1 MRVLNYGRSAVLIE
15 LDSAD
20 EAAALHS
27 RLEAQPSHGTVA
39 NVVEGLVETVPG
51 LHTVLIRFDPAKTDP
66 ARLAQRLA
74 QLWPGPISS
83 GDLVGGRVDEVRV
96 RVDYAGSDLD
106 DVAQFTGMS
115 TADVIARHQLRRYRI
130 VLIGM
135 APGFYFLAGG
145 DPKLRVPRRSSPR
158 LDVPKGAVGLAG
170 EFTGIYPRTGPGGWQ
185 LIGRVVDEL
194 WHPTRLPAA
203 LLSPGTAI
211 YFTAA

>member
-27 RLEAQPSHGTVA
+27 RLAAQPSQGTVI
-39 NVVEGLVETVPG
+39 EGLVETVPG
-51 LHTVLIRFDPAKTDP
+51 LHTVLIRFDPAVTDP

-74 QLWPGPISS
+74 QLRPGPDW
-83 GDLVGGRVDEVRV
+83 GCDGTRGQFDEVRV
-96 RVDYAGSDLD
+96 RVDYTGHDLD
-106 DVAQFTGMS
+106 DVAQHTGMS
-115 TADVIARHQLRRYRI
+115 TADVIARHQVRQYRI

-145 DPKLRVPRRSSPR
+145 DPELRVPRRSSPR

-170 EFTGIYPRTGPGGWQ
+170 DFTGIYPRTGPGGWQ
-185 LIGRVVDEL
+185 LIGRVVDDL
-194 WHPTRLPAA
+194 WHPSRLPAA
-203 LLSPGTAI
+203 LLAPGTSI
-211 YFTAA
+211 RFTAE